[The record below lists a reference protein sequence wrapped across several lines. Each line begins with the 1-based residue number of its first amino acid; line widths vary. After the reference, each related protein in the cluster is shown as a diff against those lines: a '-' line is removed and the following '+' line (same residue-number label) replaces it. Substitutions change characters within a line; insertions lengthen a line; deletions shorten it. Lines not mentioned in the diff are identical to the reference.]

1 MNTRFG
7 TMLVASAVLVAIATD
22 TYDALAAM
30 NASSTTKLMV
40 NTTDSS
46 ADAGNAFGT
55 DGLSLNGV
63 VLQTSTQ
70 DTPANILTDDAGGT
84 PETDR

>member
-7 TMLVASAVLVAIATD
+7 TMLVASSVLVAIGTDAYAGAAT
-22 TYDALAAM
+22 

-40 NTTDSS
+40 NTTNSS
-46 ADAGNAFGT
+46 ADVGNAFGT

-70 DTPANILTDDAGGT
+70 DTPANILTDDADGA